1 MRITEPYTIFL
12 RKLPSGRCVY
22 YYQFRD
28 EYGRRSAAYSTGTD
42 NSAKA
47 KRIVRQ
53 LYNEGKFVSSGN
65 TNFGSFVKSFFDDEG
80 VYVKSKEL
88 KGEKAKKNTLIAYRK
103 VTENQLKPFFGDIR
117 LDKIN
122 TGHILDFKAYYL
134 EQNLSKKTIN
144 QALQTLKIV
153 LKKAEE
159 KDLITKMPKI
169 DFFKVEK
176 KARELLTVD
185 ELKQVVSIGFES
197 KNKVAFL
204 AMKLLTC
211 TGLRIGEA
219 LALKPE
225 NIYENFLD
233 VKYSFSNSFGL
244 DETKTK
250 TCRKVPIPNGMYDE
264 LKTIGNDEWVFFDK
278 TKIVRETVQ
287 FNFYKFL
294 EEAGIERKKRGITL
308 HSLRAFFV
316 SHLREKNIS
325 DAKIRAVVGHS
336 DPTMTNVYTY
346 WKPEMFPEVY
356 EVQNELYEKITK
368 GVQNENRIIKQ

>member
-12 RKLPSGRCVY
+12 RKLPSGRSVY

-53 LYNEGKFVSSGN
+53 LYNDGKFVSSGN
-65 TNFGSFVKSFFDDEG
+65 TNFGSFVKSFFSDDG

-88 KGEKAKKNTLIAYRK
+88 KGEKVKKNTLIAYRK
-103 VTENQLKPFFGDIR
+103 VTENQLKPFFGNIR
-117 LDKIN
+117 IDKIN

-144 QALQTLKIV
+144 QALQTLSVV
-153 LKKAEE
+153 LKKAAE
-159 KDLITKMPKI
+159 KDLIVKLPKI
-169 DFFKVEK
+169 DFFTVEK
-176 KARELLTVD
+176 KSRELLTVD
-185 ELKQVVSIGFES
+185 ELKKIISVGAEV

-204 AMKLLTC
+204 AMKLLAC

-225 NIYENFLD
+225 NIYENYLD
-233 VKYSFSNSFGL
+233 IKFSFSDSFGL

-250 TCRKVPIPNGMYDE
+250 TCRKVPIPKGMYDE
-264 LKTIGNDEWVFFDK
+264 LKTIGNEEWVFFDK
-278 TKIVRETVQ
+278 SKIVRETVKIY
-287 FNFYKFL
+287 FYQFL
-294 EEAGIERKKRGITL
+294 EKVGIEREARGITL
-308 HSLRAFFV
+308 HSLRAFFI

-356 EVQNELYEKITK
+356 EVQKELYEKINE
-368 GVQNENRIIKQ
+368 GVQNERIS